1 MKDPVTTLRLKN
13 IAKTFNSQLIFK
25 NLNVEVHENEIV
37 ALLGPSGCGKSTLLR
52 MIAGLE
58 SVDTG
63 RIEFA
68 ESMQTDVGYVF
79 QKPILYPHL
88 DVAGNVALGIGEKI
102 TKKKRKE
109 KIANELRLVGLEGF
123 SSRKIESLS
132 GGEAQRVTVVR
143 ALLNQ
148 PTLLLLDEP
157 FSALDIPTRRKI
169 AQDTRSFLKSKK
181 TSAIHVTHD
190 PEEAEIIA
198 DRVLNWDEIT
208 SFGSEEE

>member
-63 RIEFA
+63 TIEFA

-208 SFGSEEE
+208 SFRTEE